1 VGEFRREILFRGRS
15 FLSMHDWEVEHLQA
29 MLRLAAQLK
38 DDLRV
43 GRPHAHLAGRT
54 LGMIFQKSSTRTRV
68 SFEVGMAQLG
78 GQALFLSSADLQLG
92 RGESIADT
100 AHVLGRYVD
109 GIMART
115 FAHTDVEDLARTSGV
130 PVINGLTDLL
140 HPCQAMADVM
150 TIQEKKGRLAGIRLA
165 YVGDSNNV
173 THSLLQ
179 AGAKFGMQVRVASPA
194 GYQPNTGILDAAR
207 DEARRTGGDIRIGED
222 PVEAVRGAD
231 VVYTDTWASMG
242 QEGERDTR
250 LRVLRPYQVDARLMA
265 QAVADA
271 LFMHC
276 LPAHRGEEVTA
287 EVMDGPHSV
296 VFDEAENR
304 LHVQKAILALL
315 MA

>member
-1 VGEFRREILFRGRS
+1 
-15 FLSMHDWEVEHLQA
+15 MHDWEVEHLQA

>member
-1 VGEFRREILFRGRS
+1 
-15 FLSMHDWEVEHLQA
+15 MHDWEVEDLQA

-78 GQALFLSSADLQLG
+78 GHALFLSSADLQLG

-179 AGAKFGMQVRVASPA
+179 AGARFGMQVRVASPA
-194 GYQPNTGILDAAR
+194 GYQPNTGILAAAR
-207 DEARRTGGDIRIGED
+207 DDARRTGGDIRIGED

-265 QAVADA
+265 QAAADA